1 MPLFS
6 RVAISLSGGGFR
18 ASAYHLGTLSYL
30 NCLKI
35 GDTNLLEQVKVLSTN
50 SGGTITGLIYAQHM
64 ATGKTFDDFYQKI
77 FSILHEDQLFDKA
90 FSNIRKTGTWSSK
103 TKRHN
108 LINAFAEYYH
118 QEVFDKACFDIFLKP
133 SGHLES
139 VIFNAT
145 EFNHGLPFRF
155 QNNGKFG
162 NRYIDLPLKIKSG
175 IRLGDILAASSCFPG
190 GFEPLK
196 MPDDFGSIP
205 SDEIHQYWEKQKK
218 EPVAIMDGGIVDN
231 QGVNSIVLEEMR
243 SKEDISTF
251 IISDVQQK
259 PGAFVFPDETAAG
272 GLRNLHVSQI
282 FSAIHWTMFISL
294 FLTLGTAASLLVVKL
309 SYQKIV
315 IILFLGL
322 FSSIFSISV
331 IANIVKNKLVKS
343 ISGILDK
350 MVGKKETSFWENINF
365 VLKIPVRMIFD
376 LLNQRKTSFIK
387 IVSDIFMNRISAIQ
401 VQDILFD
408 DRWRGRSLHSKIGF
422 LLEESRSKT
431 KIKTKLETVIQQA
444 GAMPTTLWFRDDQ
457 KEDQILEKLIA
468 CGQATLNY
476 TLTEYIDAYRT
487 DNHQSIT
494 EEESRALGVLY
505 LKLHEDWEK
514 FNDNPL
520 WMVEQMKQ
528 KGQY

>member
-18 ASAYHLGTLSYL
+18 ACAYHLGTLSYL
-30 NCLKI
+30 NSLSLSE
-35 GDTNLLEQVKVLSTN
+35 TNLLEQVKVLSTN
-50 SGGTITGLIYAQHM
+50 SGGTITGLLYAQHVY
-64 ATGKTFDDFYQKI
+64 TGKTFDDFYQKI
-77 FSILHEDQLFDKA
+77 FKILHEDQLFDSA
-90 FSNIRKTGTWSSK
+90 FSNIRKTDYWNSK

-162 NRYIDLPLKIKSG
+162 NRYFDLPLKIKSG

-196 MPDDFGSIP
+196 MPDDFGTTP
-205 SDEIHQYWEKQKK
+205 ADGIHQYWDRQKK

-259 PGAFVFPDETAAG
+259 PGAFVFPDETASG
-272 GLRNLHVSQI
+272 GWHKLKISQI
-282 FSAIHWTMFISL
+282 FRAIHWSL
-294 FLTLGTAASLLVVKL
+294 VITLVLTLGTAISLLLVKTGFL
-309 SYQKIV
+309 KIV
-315 IILFLGL
+315 FIFLL
-322 FSSIFSISV
+322 AVFSSVFSISV
-331 IANIVKNKLVKS
+331 IAYFAKNWLVRT
-343 ISGILDK
+343 IAGVVEN
-350 MVGKKETSFWENINF
+350 MVGKKETSFWDNINF
-365 VLKIPVRMIFD
+365 VLKIPVRMIID
-376 LLNQRKTSFIK
+376 LLNQRKTSFTK

-422 LLEESRSKT
+422 LLEENKSKT
-431 KIKTKLETVIQQA
+431 KIKSKLETVIQQA

-476 TLTEYIDAYRT
+476 TLAEYIDTYRT
-487 DNHQSIT
+487 DNQQSIT
-494 EEESRALGVLY
+494 EEESIALGVLY

-514 FNDNPL
+514 FNENPL
-520 WMVEQMKQ
+520 WMVEK
-528 KGQY
+528 